1 MHDTGCRMSGYVFDF
16 PASHYFAAASAGTNS
31 MRCRS
36 RRDLPISV
44 ILNAVLNLFQD
55 LFQNC
60 FRISYY
66 QVFGES
72 ANPPTFPPYTPAMGL
87 GSAGFTPSPPDFFVS
102 ASIYMGNSLF
112 VLKCVQTNG
121 TKVLKGGT

>member
-1 MHDTGCRMSGYVFDF
+1 MNICNYPKIEDGVNKQDAGYTMHDTGCRMTGCVFDF

-36 RRDLPISV
+36 RGDLPISV

-66 QVFGES
+66 
-72 ANPPTFPPYTPAMGL
+72 
-87 GSAGFTPSPPDFFVS
+87 
-102 ASIYMGNSLF
+102 
-112 VLKCVQTNG
+112 
-121 TKVLKGGT
+121 